1 MPSDR
6 AWRTGQLGFTL
17 IELVVVLAVVAIAT
31 AFVLPSV
38 GRSTQTLQLRTEAK
52 RVAALLREAR
62 LQAVS
67 QHRAARVEL
76 DRTRNTVSLTVGE
89 ADDPHRTVEL
99 PAGVRVTVAVGGDKL
114 TFSSRGLTRETRW
127 MVEGPAGRQLAINV
141 HPVSGRVTIGR
152 EPESRS

>member
-1 MPSDR
+1 VPSEGR
-6 AWRTGQLGFTL
+6 RRTRELGFTL

-38 GRSTQTLQLRTEAK
+38 GRSTQTLQLRSEAK

-67 QHRAARVEL
+67 QHRAARVAL

-99 PAGVRVTVAVGGDKL
+99 PAGMRITVAVGGDKL

-127 MVEGPAGRQLAINV
+127 MVEGPGGRQMAIDV
-141 HPVSGRVTIGR
+141 HPISGRVTVGR
-152 EPESRS
+152 DPESRS